1 MDAEK
6 LENLIQGLKR
16 NPLEKEALLEFP
28 EQQQEAVLLAVALK
42 SIPIINPPRA
52 VQRRKYEAQTEAMP
66 AFAFSSLFHFRFIA
80 STAVVVFMV
89 LGGGFA
95 YVTFHSLPGQTLF
108 SVKKSAEQ
116 FRVKFASNDIQRAY
130 LQVQIAKKRVAEAEK
145 LAASDNNDPE
155 LALAALKEVTQATET
170 ASKEVKTL
178 TAKDIKASED
188 PLLAALEDV
197 SKKEKDLVAGITPD
211 NQTQDQQDVIALS
224 LRNQT
229 RVSEIKQ
236 AVETATA
243 EEAIT
248 SLSSGLGTVVVS
260 GQITQV
266 NKNSF
271 TIEKTQFI
279 FGEKTE
285 VVSQDGEKLPF
296 ESLKIEAKA
305 AATGKK
311 TDGKLIALKL
321 TVFDVP
327 QKEGTAEEA
336 AGEVKGEATEADKP
350 TSTTPDT
357 ILKPILDEAPVGGE
371 AAEAN
376 PNSATGGYIIEDPN
390 PQFVP

>member
-116 FRVKFASNDIQRAY
+116 FR
-130 LQVQIAKKRVAEAEK
+130 VQIAKKRVAEAEK

-321 TVFDVP
+321 TVFDVS
-327 QKEGTAEEA
+327 QKEGA
-336 AGEVKGEATEADKP
+336 ADETEGEVKGEATEADKQN
-350 TSTTPDT
+350 STTPDT
-357 ILKPILDEAPVGGE
+357 ILNPISDDASAGSEAT
-371 AAEAN
+371 EAN
-376 PNSATGGYIIEDPN
+376 PNSATGGYIIEDPK